1 VSRRSSGVV
10 AVLVTAALWG
20 TTGTAAALAPTVGP
34 WAIGAAAMGV
44 GGLLQSLIALRPL
57 HRSRRRLRGDAR
69 MVGLGAISVA
79 IYPLTFYTS
88 MRLGGVAVGTVV
100 SLASA
105 PLASAVLERLVDRTA
120 LSRRWTLAVGLA
132 VAGSAVL
139 CLSRSGEP
147 LASPLATTWSV
158 LLGLVAGVTYAVYS
172 WVVHRLLGRGV
183 ERAAA
188 MGAVFGL
195 GGALLVP
202 VLLATGAPL
211 LASPRSFAVAAYMAL
226 VPMFLG
232 YLLFGV
238 GLTRVRPSTATT
250 LTLAEPAV
258 AALLAVV
265 VVQQRMSA
273 VGWVGLAVIA
283 LALVVLTVS
292 VPFPRRLAAAPANE
306 GRRR

>member
-1 VSRRSSGVV
+1 
-10 AVLVTAALWG
+10 
-20 TTGTAAALAPTVGP
+20 
-34 WAIGAAAMGV
+34 MGV

-57 HRSRRRLRGDAR
+57 HRSRGRLRR
-69 MVGLGAISVA
+69 EISMVALGALSVA
-79 IYPLTFYTS
+79 IYPLAFYTS

-105 PLASAVLERLVDRTA
+105 PLASAVLERLVDGTA
-120 LSRRWTLAVGLA
+120 LSRRWMLAVGLA
-132 VAGSAVL
+132 VAGSTVL
-139 CLSRSGEP
+139 CLARTGDP
-147 LASPLATTWSV
+147 LASPAATASSV
-158 LLGLVAGVTYAVYS
+158 VLGLVAGMTYAVYS
-172 WVVHRLLGRGV
+172 WVAHRLMGRGV

-202 VLLATGAPL
+202 VLLATGAPVV
-211 LASPRSFAVAAYMAL
+211 ASPRSFAVASYMAL

-238 GLTRVRPSTATT
+238 GLARVRPSTATT

-265 VVQQRMSA
+265 VVQQRMSG
-273 VGWVGLAVIA
+273 VGWAGLAVIA

-292 VPFPRRLAAAPANE
+292 VPFPRRLAVTATDE
-306 GRRR
+306 G